1 MLCLRSQLRRRA
13 LAHLKSRIP
22 KVLLPMSPNTRF
34 IIPSWPSDQLQ
45 IFSLF
50 LMTVRSRFKRSI
62 SPFIQANAEQA
73 WRKHL
78 FLFSAWL
85 SGVWEL
91 ARRKDSATGNRKP
104 GVSCLDVTGYTDFWG
119 DTFLQHQAEW
129 QGPHPTYGGSQR
141 APPHK
146 ELTCLLVTSFF
157 RFLASTALL
166 SYRVSCLLELLHSP
180 HCFVPGWTLP

>member
-22 KVLLPMSPNTRF
+22 KLLLPMSPNTRF
-34 IIPSWPSDQLQ
+34 TIPSWPSDQLQ

-50 LMTVRSRFKRSI
+50 LMTVCSRLKRRR

-85 SGVWEL
+85 SGLWEL
-91 ARRKDSATGNRKP
+91 ARRKDSATGNHKTS
-104 GVSCLDVTGYTDFWG
+104 VSCLDITDFWG

-129 QGPHPTYGGSQR
+129 QGPHPTCGGRQR
-141 APPHK
+141 APPYK
-146 ELTCLLVTSFF
+146 ELTYLLVTSFF

-166 SYRVSCLLELLHSP
+166 SYCVSCLLELLHSP